1 MKRVRDGHNFR
12 ISTIMPRHEL
22 RDHLGIHQSLQY
34 LSFQGNAEVM
44 GGSPGLQKQ
53 ISALKKAH
61 DFILYS
67 DIISLF
73 FEQSSREMSGDIRKK
88 GAAGTNARLLIW
100 HTICTKSLQIF
111 LRG

>member
-1 MKRVRDGHNFR
+1 
-12 ISTIMPRHEL
+12 MPRHEL

-88 GAAGTNARLLIW
+88 WVRRAG
-100 HTICTKSLQIF
+100 HTPMGPEDQSI
-111 LRG
+111 LRFGL